1 MRLFRSRCAYRRI
14 GQAPPFTC
22 RKVLQK
28 VFRLRIFWD
37 RLSFLAGNEEFFA
50 GTLSAIKKKN
60 RKKLFSPYKIIDSEN
75 FIKVSQNPNKVARD
89 TQGLPTVPH
98 NDFGGLNFK
107 GLASKYL
114 LLMTLPPADDEKMKK
129 NRTSGTPTSKKTSD
143 SASSSKVCHTKVKL
157 KISETNFCK
166 SYGPASEWD
175 CLRYPPIEW
184 TLIPPWKSKIL
195 IKVIYVR

>member
-1 MRLFRSRCAYRRI
+1 MKRA
-14 GQAPPFTC
+14 
-22 RKVLQK
+22 
-28 VFRLRIFWD
+28 
-37 RLSFLAGNEEFFA
+37 
-50 GTLSAIKKKN
+50 KKKNN

-143 SASSSKVCHTKVKL
+143 SASSSKVCRTKVKL
-157 KISETNFCK
+157 KFPKRIFVK
-166 SYGPASEWD
+166 VMG
-175 CLRYPPIEW
+175 RYVIGGVCPILLYALSFHAPTFAVFGLW
-184 TLIPPWKSKIL
+184 NAPSRRWSHMLLSP
-195 IKVIYVR
+195 

>member
-1 MRLFRSRCAYRRI
+1 M
-14 GQAPPFTC
+14 
-22 RKVLQK
+22 
-28 VFRLRIFWD
+28 
-37 RLSFLAGNEEFFA
+37 
-50 GTLSAIKKKN
+50 
-60 RKKLFSPYKIIDSEN
+60 KKLFSPYKIIDSEN

-114 LLMTLPPADDEKMKK
+114 LLMTLSPADDEKMKK

-143 SASSSKVCHTKVKL
+143 FASSSKVCHTKVKL

-166 SYGPASEWD
+166 SYGPAS
-175 CLRYPPIEW
+175 
-184 TLIPPWKSKIL
+184 K
-195 IKVIYVR
+195 